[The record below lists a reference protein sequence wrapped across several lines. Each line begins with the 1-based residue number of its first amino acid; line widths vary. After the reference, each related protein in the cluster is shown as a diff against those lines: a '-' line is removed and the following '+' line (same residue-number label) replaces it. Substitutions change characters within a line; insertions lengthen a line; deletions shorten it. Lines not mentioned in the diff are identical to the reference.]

1 LEESR
6 EEREGEE
13 RALRVSEGRIEPL
26 MG

>member
-1 LEESR
+1 LEKSR

-13 RALRVSEGRIEPL
+13 RALRVRTGIEPL